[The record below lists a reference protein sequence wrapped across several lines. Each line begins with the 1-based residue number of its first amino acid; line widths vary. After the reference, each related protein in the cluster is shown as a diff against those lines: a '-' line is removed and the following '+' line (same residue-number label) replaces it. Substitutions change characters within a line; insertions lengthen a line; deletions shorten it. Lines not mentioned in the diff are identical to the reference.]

1 MNFRKAAYWT
11 TTAFTA
17 LLPLLTG
24 GIGYV
29 LHLEAAVE
37 NVVSLGYPT
46 YLLTFLGVCKI
57 LGGAVLL
64 APGLPRLKE
73 WAYAGLALNLA
84 AASFSHAVTGHPAQK
99 VIGPLVLLAIAGVS
113 WALRPASR
121 TLAAPAPEPSS
132 DPARAKGGSPEPVR
146 A

>member
-11 TTAFTA
+11 TTAFTGLVPFLVGGTGN
-17 LLPLLTG
+17 LLHAEP
-24 GIGYV
+24 V
-29 LHLEAAVE
+29 VE
-37 NVVSLGYPT
+37 SFVSLGYPT

-57 LGGAVLL
+57 LGGVVVL

-73 WAYAGLALNLA
+73 WAYAGLAIDLA
-84 AASFSHAVTGHPAQK
+84 GASFSHAVTGHPASR

-113 WALRPASR
+113 WALRPPSR
-121 TLAAPAPEPSS
+121 TLVAPAPEPSS
-132 DPARAKGGSPEPVR
+132 DRAGAKAGSPEPAR